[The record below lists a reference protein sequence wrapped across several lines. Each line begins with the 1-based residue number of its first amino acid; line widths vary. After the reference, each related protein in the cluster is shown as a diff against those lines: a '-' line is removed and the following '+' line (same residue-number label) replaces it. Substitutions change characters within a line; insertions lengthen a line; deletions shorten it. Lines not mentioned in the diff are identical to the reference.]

1 MDFDR
6 CTGMFSNCVTD
17 TTIPIVAGN
26 CGLEFSPNSNVLY
39 TTTVLRVHQYDL
51 TAANV
56 IVSRILV
63 ATRDS
68 FYQPGIPALTANLS
82 IPQLAPDGKIYIT
95 TGNSTTYFGRINYPD
110 SIGTACDVAQ
120 HIVIIPTYNFNT
132 LPNHPNYFLGK
143 IPGSPCDT
151 IVGVG
156 MDDLQDITVRVYPNP
171 SNGNFT
177 LSFPVQSETGKVEI
191 YDVNGRLVHQENV
204 AAWSQFK
211 KLELTGLRKGIYFCK
226 MIWEGKER
234 AVKIIIE

>member
-1 MDFDR
+1 
-6 CTGMFSNCVTD
+6 
-17 TTIPIVAGN
+17 
-26 CGLEFSPNSNVLY
+26 
-39 TTTVLRVHQYDL
+39 LRVHQYDL

-56 IVSRILV
+56 IASRILV

-95 TGNSTTYFGRINYPD
+95 TGNSTTYFGRINSPD
-110 SIGTACDVAQ
+110 NLGTACDVAQ
-120 HIVIIPTYNFNT
+120 HSVIIPTYNFNT

-177 LSFPVQSETGKVEI
+177 LSFPVQGEAGNVEI
-191 YDVNGRLVHQENV
+191 YDVNGKLVHQEYV

-211 KLELTGLRKGIYFCK
+211 KLELTGMRKGIYFCK
-226 MIWEGKER
+226 MKWEGKER